1 MSELDPQVKVLL
13 EQVQAMAAQ
22 RPSLTSQP
30 QMMPG
35 TLWSGCPGMLL
46 RLASLPRVWDRWR
59 FPACGRDSRPVWIR
73 GWH

>member
-46 RLASLPRVWDRWR
+46 RLASMLN
-59 FPACGRDSRPVWIR
+59 GSRSEAIAQAAA
-73 GWH
+73 